1 MADARRLA
9 ELSMPT
15 ELAKETASQ
24 IAAAT
29 TGDQTAIAAIVE
41 LTAATGTGSDTIADV
56 GGSFSQTTLNNNF
69 KSLADKVNEIIA
81 ALQG

>member
-15 ELAKETASQ
+15 ELAKETAAQ

-41 LTAATGTGSDTIADV
+41 LTAATGTGTDTI
-56 GGSFSQTTLNNNF
+56 
-69 KSLADKVNEIIA
+69 
-81 ALQG
+81 